1 MRSTLLRPV
10 LVGSLL
16 LVSVAA
22 IGSTT
27 PAPAQDTQ
35 NVPADRHDDNGFDTG
50 LLGLLGLAGLLG
62 LRRRNDRDDRHSNA
76 ERNNATRRTI
86 RV

>member
-10 LVGSLL
+10 LVGSLI

-22 IGSTT
+22 IGSPT

-35 NVPADRHDDNGFDTG
+35 SVPADRHDDDGFDTG

-62 LRRRNDRDDRHSNA
+62 LTRRNDRDARHSNA
-76 ERNNATRRTI
+76 ERNTRSNI

>member
-62 LRRRNDRDDRHSNA
+62 LKRRKGRDVRHGNADRND
-76 ERNNATRRTI
+76 ATRRTI

>member
-10 LVGSLL
+10 LVCSLL

-35 NVPADRHDDNGFDTG
+35 NVPADRRDDEGFDTG

-62 LRRRNDRDDRHSNA
+62 LKRRNDRDARHSNA
-76 ERNNATRRTI
+76 ERNDATRSTT

>member
-50 LLGLLGLAGLLG
+50 LLGLAGLLG
-62 LRRRNDRDDRHSNA
+62 LKRREGRDVRHGNADRND
-76 ERNNATRRTI
+76 ATRRTI